1 MALPRV
7 KVVNP
12 NESWRGTECYIDG
25 NEIKNVMSVDFYV
38 SVDEIPQFTFR
49 TNGLPDIDMY
59 GEVKFSFVPST
70 AKIASIVLRKE
81 FRENHES
88 MNALADSIESA
99 LKDAPEEIDSRDLA
113 LMIAKR
119 IVGLEEK

>member
-1 MALPRV
+1 MAIPRV
-7 KVVNP
+7 KVANP
-12 NESWRGTECYIDG
+12 NESLRGTECYIDG
-25 NEIKNVMSVDFYV
+25 NKVNNVKSVDFRV
-38 SVDEIPQFTFR
+38 AVDEVPQFTFK
-49 TNGLPDIDMY
+49 TLGLPDIDMY

-70 AKIASIVLRKE
+70 VKIASIVLRKE

-88 MNALADSIESA
+88 MNALVDSIESA

>member
-1 MALPRV
+1 MGIPRV

-12 NESWRGTECYIDG
+12 NESWLGTECYIDG
-25 NEIKNVMSVDFYV
+25 NKVNNVKSVDFHV
-38 SVDEIPQFTFR
+38 GIDEIPCFKFY
-49 TNGLPDIDMY
+49 TNGLPDIDMS

-70 AKIASIVLRKE
+70 VKIASIVLRKE

-88 MNALADSIESA
+88 MNALVDSIESA
-99 LKDAPEEIDSRDLA
+99 LKDAPEETYSRDLA

-119 IVGLEEK
+119 IVGLEKE